1 MTVLI
6 EKRKK
11 KMVQKLFDTSNNELD
26 SSDDSQIYNSK
37 KLVVAE
43 KDVPNLFDHG
53 LEQFVNPSSISF
65 FLKLGLDTSWLKDDC
80 ENWQENIN
88 YQVCLNA
95 VNNLPV
101 VNDVA
106 ERGVKL
112 MQEYNDLF
120 TKDEDQK
127 QFIIQILDDYRVR
140 NIKNTKES
148 LLKPWN

>member
-1 MTVLI
+1 MTVF
-6 EKRKK
+6 
-11 KMVQKLFDTSNNELD
+11 QKLFDTSNNKLD

-37 KLVVAE
+37 KFVVAE

-65 FLKLGLDTSWLKDDC
+65 FLKLGLGTSWLKDDC